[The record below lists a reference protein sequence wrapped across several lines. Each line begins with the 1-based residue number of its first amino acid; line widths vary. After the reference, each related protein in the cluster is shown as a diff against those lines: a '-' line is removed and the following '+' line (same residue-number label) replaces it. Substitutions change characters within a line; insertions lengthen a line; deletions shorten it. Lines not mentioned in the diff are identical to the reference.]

1 MDKKISF
8 LWAFGAG
15 ALFLVLSLVMLLF
28 GFGNLN
34 SQAPIVDYV
43 IVFLTGTLIGV
54 ALVYFLRRSEQ
65 PSVFKATLIAF
76 AISVPFALFGITFGG
91 MVGGIG
97 IFFLGVSPAIFITA
111 VGYFIGRAFVKK

>member
-1 MDKKISF
+1 M
-8 LWAFGAG
+8 
-15 ALFLVLSLVMLLF
+15 
-28 GFGNLN
+28 
-34 SQAPIVDYV
+34 P
-43 IVFLTGTLIGV
+43 
-54 ALVYFLRRSEQ
+54 LRRSEQ

-111 VGYFIGRAFVKK
+111 VGYFIGRAFAQK